1 MEELNNTWGTWL
13 AWLESQPYIYTLVAV
28 TALLLVAA
36 ASNWVTKHILLTG
49 ITRVIRHTR
58 VGKDELFEESRVISR
73 LANIIPALV
82 ISAGIA
88 IIPNLPEMVVTVV
101 RNVASAFIVLTVAMA
116 IGNLLTIA
124 NRVYERRPDATSRPI
139 KGYVQLVK
147 IGLYAIAA
155 ILIIAT
161 LLDRSPVIL
170 LSGLGAMAA
179 VLMLVFQN
187 TILSFVASMQIGSND
202 IIRIGDWVEMPNL
215 DADGDVVDISLHV
228 VKVQNF
234 DKTITTIPTQR
245 FIDTAFRNWR
255 GMEQA
260 GGRRIMRD
268 IMIDQQSI
276 RFLSQDEKEKLK
288 RFSLLDDYIAEKEQD
303 IEKWN
308 STLETQGE
316 DSINSR
322 CLTNIGTFRAYV
334 EAYLKSHPHIHK
346 DLFILVRQLAP
357 TPDGLPLQVYAFTN
371 TTAWAAYEGIQA
383 DIFDHLF
390 AIVPQFGLRVYQ
402 HPSSGDL
409 QSLSINLSS
418 PQLPVKA
425 DVPGLELESKPEEPR
440 S

>member
-1 MEELNNTWGTWL
+1 MDGLVETGRDWVG
-13 AWLESQPYIYTLVAV
+13 WLETYPYVYTLLAL
-28 TALLLVAA
+28 ALLFIVAA
-36 ASNWVTKHILLTG
+36 ISNWITKHVLLTG
-49 ITRVIRHTR
+49 ITRVLRRTR
-58 VGKDELFEESRVISR
+58 VGKDALFEESRVISR
-73 LANIIPALV
+73 LANIVPALV

-88 IIPNLPEMVVTVV
+88 IIPNLPEMVVTIV
-101 RNVASAFIVLTVAMA
+101 RNVTSAFIVLTIALA

-124 NRVYERRPDATSRPI
+124 NRVYERRPEAASKPI
-139 KGYVQLVK
+139 KGYVQLIK
-147 IGLYAIAA
+147 IGLYAITA

-215 DADGDVVDISLHV
+215 NADGDVMDISLHV

-255 GMEQA
+255 GMVDA

-276 RFLSQDEKEKLK
+276 RFLTDDEIEKLK
-288 RFSLLDDYIAEKEQD
+288 RFSLLDDYIAQKEED
-303 IEKWN
+303 ITEWN
-308 STLETQGE
+308 SNLKSQGE
-316 DSINSR
+316 DSINAR
-322 CLTNIGTFRAYV
+322 GLTNIGTFRTYI
-334 EAYLKSHPHIHK
+334 EAYLKNHPGIHK

-357 TPDGLPLQVYAFTN
+357 TPDGLPLQIYGFTN
-371 TTAWAAYEGIQA
+371 TVAWGEYEGIQA
-383 DIFDHLF
+383 DIFDHLY
-390 AIVPQFGLRVYQ
+390 AIVQEFGLRVYQ

-409 QSLSINLSS
+409 QSLKISLNSPQ
-418 PQLPVKA
+418 PQLPVK
-425 DVPGLELESKPEEPR
+425 E
-440 S
+440 